1 MKIGT
6 QPPPKPPWPHNHQP
20 WAGNGEQTVVVDIK
34 TSTFAFSF
42 SFSSSK
48 VQKKSP
54 SILDGLRHRKWV
66 VPRSKIVPI
75 VALKNSCIQHNVVG
89 EKIEKFASVRTRS
102 RNNHVLLLWHHHV
115 ELCRQSLSMGQH
127 QPPMDGSTINNT
139 ASKFPYLR

>member
-6 QPPPKPPWPHNHQP
+6 QPPPQPPWPHNHQP

-102 RNNHVLLLWHHHV
+102 RNNHVLLVWHIGLNFATNLH
-115 ELCRQSLSMGQH
+115 
-127 QPPMDGSTINNT
+127 PWANINNNGRVHNQHT
-139 ASKFPYLR
+139 VSKFPYLR